1 MHDQNLGAELPD
13 HIEVVGDEE
22 DGSTVLPVDL
32 FQQLQ
37 DLRLDGHVQGGGRLV
52 GQQQLG
58 MGDDGGGDHDPLEH
72 PARQLVRIL
81 VIDGLRVG
89 QLCLCHG
96 GEGGSFPLL
105 RGFLGVDAQ
114 GLLHLGADLHDRIQ
128 AGHRLLEHYSQV
140 GALAAAQLFRGAVQD
155 VQAVQQDAAGAVRFS
170 LWEQAADGHGSDRF
184 TGTRLA
190 HQADDG
196 LICHREANA
205 LHGVLALWGTAEMN
219 PQVFDF
225 QHSAFLPA
233 LTFSAAS
240 PLPTGRSP
248 R

>member
-1 MHDQNLGAELPD
+1 MHDQDLRAELPY
-13 HIEVVGDEE
+13 HVEVMRDKE
-22 DGSTVLPVDL
+22 DRCAVLPIDL

-37 DLRLDGHVQGGGRLV
+37 NLRLDGHIQSGGGLV
-52 GQQQLG
+52 SQQQLG
-58 MGDDGGGDHDPLEH
+58 TRDDSGGDHDPLEH
-72 PARQLVRIL
+72 PARQLVGIL
-81 VIDGLRVG
+81 VIDDLRVR
-89 QLCLCHG
+89 QFCLRHG
-96 GEGGSFPLL
+96 GQGCFFPLL
-105 RGFLGVDAQ
+105 GGFLGVDAQ
-114 GLLHLGADLHDRIQ
+114 RFLHLGADLHDRIQ
-128 AGHRLLEHYSQV
+128 AGHRLLEHHSQV
-140 GALAAAQLFRGAVQD
+140 GALAAAQFLWGAVQEI
-155 VQAVQQDAAGAVRFS
+155 QAVQQDAAGAIRFS

-184 TGTRLA
+184 AGTGLA

-196 LICHREANA
+196 PICHREADA